1 MHPGQR
7 TVDNSSSGACLKAPD
22 QIAQPHRFDIA
33 LIQRTGIHDRRNMVL
48 MRTAV
53 SHGRATAIVTATG
66 MQTEIG
72 RIAEAIR
79 TAKKGKTPLQES
91 VERLGHSLI
100 WAVTGSVERL
110 LAICTSLRERPRGI
124 GPWMRPCVVVS
135 SMPTA
140 HGRPSHQD
148 KVIDLRASS
157 HFLNS
162 MATNTTRPMPM
173 IRSHAAPRIGAL

>member
-1 MHPGQR
+1 VAADGRLLQTANLRINESAFTGESMPVEKDTHVVPA
-7 TVDNSSSGACLKAPD
+7 DAP
-22 QIAQPHRFDIA
+22 
-33 LIQRTGIHDRRNMVL
+33 IHDRKNMVF
-48 MRTAV
+48 MGTTV

-72 RIAEAIR
+72 RIAEAVR

-135 SMPTA
+135 SMPT
-140 HGRPSHQD
+140 RPWQAKPSGQSH
-148 KVIDLRASS
+148 
-157 HFLNS
+157 
-162 MATNTTRPMPM
+162 
-173 IRSHAAPRIGAL
+173 